1 MAWLKR
7 PIWHEDGVSYHLEK
21 YREVPD
27 GSVKVAMVQTP
38 EDFMDTFCPRKDWRE
53 VLHRRRESNTV

>member
-7 PIWHEDGVSYHLEK
+7 PVWHEDGVSYHLEK

-27 GSVKVAMVQTP
+27 GSVQVVAIQSP
-38 EDFMDTFCPRKDWRE
+38 EEWMDANCPRKDWRE
-53 VLHRRRESNTV
+53 VLQRQR